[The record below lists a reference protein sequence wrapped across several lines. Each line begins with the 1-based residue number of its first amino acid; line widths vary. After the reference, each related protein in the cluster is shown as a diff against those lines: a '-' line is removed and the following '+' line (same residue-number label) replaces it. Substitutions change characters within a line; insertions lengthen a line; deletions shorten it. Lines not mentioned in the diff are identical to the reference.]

1 MRELLKYDEQAILSL
16 RKLYT
21 AYGYQ
26 PYKMSR
32 FEEYDLYI
40 RNKDFLISQQVIT
53 FPGKDGR
60 LLALKP
66 DVTLSIIKNSPEEP
80 GVVQK
85 LYYNESVYRTEKNT
99 GVFKELMQAGLECVG
114 DLDAYEITEVMCL
127 AVKSLQTLRRE
138 YILDIS
144 HMGLVEAV
152 LEGLDR
158 TAKGKVIGYLQQK
171 NLHELQRF
179 CREENLGE
187 EVEKKLQV
195 LLTNAGKAESVLQ
208 NVAATL
214 TTDSE
219 KEAFAQLES
228 IFSVLQAQGLA
239 ENVRIDFSVGND
251 MRYYN
256 GVVFQGYLEG
266 VPEPV
271 LSGGQYDRL
280 PQRMGRKSKAIG
292 FAIYLD
298 LLARL
303 QQPQEEVDAVLL
315 YDETADLS
323 ALTAAVA
330 ALAEKGSVLAA
341 KAVPEGQTF
350 CNVYRLEN
358 GEAIL
363 FENA

>member
-1 MRELLKYDEQAILSL
+1 MRELLKFDEQAILSL

-40 RNKDFLISQQVIT
+40 RNKDFLVSQQVIT

-60 LLALKP
+60 LMALKP
-66 DVTLSIIKNSPEEP
+66 DVTLSIIKNSPEAP

-99 GVFKELMQAGLECVG
+99 GAFRELMQAGLECVG
-114 DLDAYEITEVMCL
+114 DLGEYEITEVMCL
-127 AVKSLQTLRRE
+127 AVKSLQTLNRE

-152 LEGLDR
+152 LEGMDR
-158 TAKGKVIGYLQQK
+158 SAKGKVIGYLQQK
-171 NLHELQRF
+171 NLHELQRY
-179 CREENLGE
+179 CREAHFGE
-187 EVEKKLQV
+187 AVEKKLQV
-195 LLTNAGKAESVLQ
+195 LLTNAGKPEDILE
-208 NVAATL
+208 NVANCL
-214 TTDSE
+214 TTDCE
-219 KEAFAQLES
+219 KEAFTQLKS
-228 IFSVLQAQGLA
+228 ICSVLRAQGLSQ
-239 ENVRIDFSVGND
+239 NLRVDFSVGND

-303 QQPQEEVDAVLL
+303 QQTQDAVDAVLL
-315 YDETADLS
+315 YDDKEDLT

-341 KAVPEGQTF
+341 RSVPEGQSF
-350 CNVYRLEN
+350 GKLYRLEK

-363 FENA
+363 IENA

>member
-1 MRELLKYDEQAILSL
+1 MRDLLNFDEQAILSL

-21 AYGYQ
+21 AYGYR

-99 GVFKELMQAGLECVG
+99 GVFRELMQAGLECVG
-114 DLDAYEITEVMCL
+114 DLGEYEIAEVMCL
-127 AVKSLQTLRRE
+127 AVKSLQTLNRE

-152 LEGLDR
+152 LEGLER
-158 TAKGKVIGYLQQK
+158 SVKAQVIGYLQQK
-171 NLHELQRF
+171 NLHELQKF
-179 CREENLGE
+179 CREENLGD
-187 EVEKKLQV
+187 EVENKLQL
-195 LLTNAGKAESVLQ
+195 LLTNAGKAEEVLI
-208 NVAATL
+208 NIAGCL

-219 KEAFAQLES
+219 REAFAQMEN
-228 IFSVLQAQGLA
+228 ICNVLQAQGLA
-239 ENVRIDFSVGND
+239 ENVRVDFSVGND

-256 GVVFQGYLEG
+256 GMVFQGYLEG
-266 VPEPV
+266 VPEPA

-298 LLARL
+298 LLSRL
-303 QQPQEEVDAVLL
+303 QQPQDAVDALLL
-315 YDETADLS
+315 YDDRSDLS
-323 ALTAAVA
+323 ALSSAVA
-330 ALAEKGSVLAA
+330 ALAEKGSVLAS
-341 KAVPEGQTF
+341 KSVPEGQSFSKT
-350 CNVYRLEN
+350 YRLVN

-363 FENA
+363 IENA